1 MFAIA
6 DIGRY
11 LNYSPQGGETT
22 GGDPGTGDLMSDY
35 AKMAQVLTD
44 SLKLQTAPVAVC
56 FTDTPPKD
64 VPAHPG
70 MTPTIQ
76 ESLARFSS

>member
-1 MFAIA
+1 
-6 DIGRY
+6 
-11 LNYSPQGGETT
+11 
-22 GGDPGTGDLMSDY
+22 MSDY
-35 AKMAQVLTD
+35 VKMAQVLTD
-44 SLKLQTAPVAVC
+44 SLKLRTAPVAVC

-64 VPAHPG
+64 VASG

>member
-1 MFAIA
+1 
-6 DIGRY
+6 
-11 LNYSPQGGETT
+11 
-22 GGDPGTGDLMSDY
+22 MSDY

-70 MTPTIQ
+70 LTPTIQ
-76 ESLARFSS
+76 EPLARFSS